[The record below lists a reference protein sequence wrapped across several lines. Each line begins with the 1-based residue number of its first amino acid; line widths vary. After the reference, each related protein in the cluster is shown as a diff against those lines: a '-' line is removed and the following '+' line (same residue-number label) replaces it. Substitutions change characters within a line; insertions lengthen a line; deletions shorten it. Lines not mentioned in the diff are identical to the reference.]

1 MKSFKKKMLLAFLIA
16 MTANTSYSSSAKKN
30 SKDDNE
36 FIILG
41 TYQKLENTFTK
52 NDIKKHS
59 SHIEPL
65 NPINP
70 VNPVNPDNTGGDTPG
85 PTPNPTP
92 EPLVPMIDV
101 VKESGT
107 VVARKFFYGE
117 NLTHNVSGDITSNDE
132 EALWMIDKNTVVV
145 NDKTVESNYTA
156 TNVNFDQQSVHVDD
170 YARFINNG
178 TIGGINATGVYL
190 NDHSSFENTA
200 SGIINNAS
208 DFGVRALNNSSAV
221 NDGHIQN
228 VGDHGMAAFSG
239 SSVENGAS
247 GVIENTGS
255 IGMITEDNGSSVIN
269 RGTIK
274 NGGAYGIWVS
284 QATGENY
291 GIIENNAAY
300 GMIAHNNGKINNY
313 GDIKNNGNY
322 GMWAQDG
329 STAVNQAE
337 GTIQNT
343 GNHGMNVLGT
353 GTVLTTAIND
363 GLIAN
368 TGEQGMSSTGVNGSI
383 INNGT
388 IKNLSKVGMQ
398 VSAGATALN
407 TGLIENT
414 GSRGIFAETGASAIN
429 EGIIKS
435 SGASGMRAESGGYAE
450 NKENGLIANNSSTG
464 IYVTG
469 LGSLG
474 ENRGTITNN
483 GMYGMWI
490 EKESV
495 GKNYGVIQ
503 NKGADGM
510 IATESAVAQNYGIIK
525 NIGDYGMWA
534 QASGRIENYGTVQNI
549 GNNGM
554 MTNGA
559 SLITNN
565 GLIINTK
572 DTGMSVQTGG
582 TAVNGVDGIIRNGG
596 NIGMAAA
603 TSATATNYGL
613 IENGGDNGMLGTN
626 YSNRLV
632 NNGTIKN
639 KGNVAMTTNGGA
651 VNNGLIELTGDNKTG
666 MSITSGAQSNNKG
679 VGINNGTILIHGA
692 NTIGMSVADGGTII
706 NQGTITLDGTGTGMS
721 AVRGSH
727 IILGTGS
734 IINIGSQTMTAT
746 GSETTADGFYITAD
760 GTSDVNNQG
769 AIASNGKITIDGT
782 GKFILNSA
790 TGSLQATRLV
800 LNNNLYVGTED
811 TLNSSAD
818 QFVMN
823 NLNIGEITGDGGI
836 LPNSPLFTLAL
847 ETTDDNDNAIIMKRK
862 SFTETVNGELGVIL
876 EKNYKN
882 SENNERQNKVY
893 NSLKSVT
900 NENTLLTAE
909 KELTGDSLVNNQTY
923 QLYNQDKIISNGIDK
938 LMDRRTE
945 GVDNGIYVNFLASKT
960 SGKTETEYSRY
971 DAKSAG
977 VVLGGMKKVGDS
989 TSVGGFLGYLNTN
1002 ADYTDND
1009 NKQNLQT
1016 WSLTGAVNKELTDEL
1031 VWKNR
1036 VNYNYGMNES
1046 EREITF
1052 DNSNRTVKGDFNSW
1066 SAGATTELEYSKKL
1080 NDIVTLRPTA
1090 GIAIDYL
1097 SQEGYTEKG
1106 ADELNLKV
1114 DSKNSTS
1121 TRIGTG
1127 IRADVTAYKGKNSAL
1142 IVTPRA
1148 DYSYELG
1155 NPYGDRNV
1163 QISAFEDSVVLGERE
1178 AGKNYLNAGLDVEYK
1193 TNEKF
1198 SLYGGYDMD
1207 VLSENTGYNVVV
1219 GFKYKF

>member
-16 MTANTSYSSSAKKN
+16 MTANTSYSGGAKKN

-36 FIILG
+36 LIILG

-59 SHIEPL
+59 NNIDPL
-65 NPINP
+65 NPIK
-70 VNPVNPDNTGGDTPG
+70 PDDTGGDTPG
-85 PTPNPTP
+85 PTPNPNPTPNPTP
-92 EPLVPMIDV
+92 EPLVPKVDV

-117 NLTHNVSGDITSNDE
+117 NLTHNVSGDITSNDG

-156 TNVNFDQQSVHVDD
+156 ANVNFDQQSVHVDD

-200 SGIINNAS
+200 SGIISNAS

-228 VGDHGMAAFSG
+228 AGDYGMAAFSG
-239 SSVENGAS
+239 SSIENGVS

-255 IGMITEDNGSSVIN
+255 IGMVTEDNGSSVIN

-274 NGGAYGIWVS
+274 NGGIYGIWIS

-291 GIIENNAAY
+291 GIIQNNTAY
-300 GMIAHNNGKINNY
+300 GIVVHDNGRADNY
-313 GDIKNNGNY
+313 GFVQNNGNF
-322 GMWAQDG
+322 GMSAQLG
-329 STAVNQAE
+329 AIIVNQVG

-343 GNHGMNVLGT
+343 GNFGMNVIGT
-353 GTVLTTAIND
+353 ETVLTTGINN

-383 INNGT
+383 VNNGT
-388 IKNLSKVGMQ
+388 IKNLSKIGMQ

-407 TGLIENT
+407 TGTIENV
-414 GSRGIFAETGASAIN
+414 GVRGMFAETGASAIN
-429 EGIIKS
+429 EGIIKNTA
-435 SGASGMRAESGGYAE
+435 GSGMRAAEGGYAE

-503 NKGADGM
+503 NKGTYGM
-510 IATESAVAQNYGIIK
+510 LATDSALAQNYGIIK
-525 NIGDYGMWA
+525 NIGDNGMMA
-534 QASGRIENYGTVQNI
+534 QANGRIENYGTVQNI

-565 GLIINTK
+565 GLIANTG
-572 DTGMSVQTGG
+572 DTGMYSQTGG
-582 TAVNGVDGIIRNGG
+582 TAINGPDGIIRNGG
-596 NIGMAAA
+596 NIGMIAFA
-603 TSATATNYGL
+603 SATNDGL
-613 IENGGDNGMLGTN
+613 IENAGNTGMSGVN
-626 YSNRLV
+626 YNSRVV

-639 KGNVAMTTNGGA
+639 KGNYGITSNAAA

-666 MSITSGAQSNNKG
+666 MSISTGPSSPT
-679 VGINNGTILIHGA
+679 GINNGTIIMHGA
-692 NTIGMSVADGGTII
+692 NTIGMYASGGGTII

-721 AVRGSH
+721 AVGGSH
-727 IILGTGS
+727 IVLGAGS

-746 GSETTADGFYITAD
+746 GSETTADGFYVTTDA
-760 GTSDVNNQG
+760 TSDVNNQG
-769 AIASNGKITIDGT
+769 AITSNTKITIDGT
-782 GKFILNSA
+782 GKFALNSSS
-790 TGSLQATRLV
+790 GSLQATRLV
-800 LNNNLYVGTED
+800 LKGNLYVGTED
-811 TLNSSAD
+811 TLNSSDD

-847 ETTDDNDNAIIMKRK
+847 ETTEDNDHAIIMKRK

-876 EKNYKN
+876 ENNYKN
-882 SENNERQNKVY
+882 SETNERQNKVY

-900 NENTLLTAE
+900 DENTLLTAE

-989 TSVGGFLGYLNTN
+989 TSVGGFLGYLDTN

-1016 WSLTGAVNKELTDEL
+1016 WSLTGAVNKELTDDL

-1066 SAGATTELEYSKKL
+1066 SAGAVTELEYSKKI
-1080 NDIVTLRPTA
+1080 NDIVILRPTA

-1097 SQEGYTEKG
+1097 SQAGYTEKG
-1106 ADELNLKV
+1106 ADELNLRV
-1114 DSKNSTS
+1114 DSNDSTS
-1121 TRIGTG
+1121 TRVGAG

-1155 NPYGDRNV
+1155 NPYGGRNI
-1163 QISAFEDSVVLGERE
+1163 QMAAFEESIMTGERE

-1207 VLSENTGYNVVV
+1207 VLSENKGYNVTA